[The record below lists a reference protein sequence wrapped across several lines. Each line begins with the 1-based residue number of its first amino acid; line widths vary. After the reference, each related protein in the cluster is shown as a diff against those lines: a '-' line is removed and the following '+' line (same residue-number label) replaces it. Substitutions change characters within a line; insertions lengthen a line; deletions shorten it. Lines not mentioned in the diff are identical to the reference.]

1 MQNKA
6 KHLSYK
12 EMDLQNEY
20 IERVKSLYQARGFR
34 PLANILTFGCQQNEN
49 DSERIKGILELMGF
63 GFTDDNEQADFI
75 LFNTCA
81 VREGAEDRV
90 LGNLGALKH
99 LALKKPDLI
108 IGICGCMMQQ
118 EHMVKRIK
126 SKYKHVSVV
135 FGTHTLYKLPQI
147 LFEAINSHIAVID
160 VENIHGDI
168 IEDVPVYR
176 ENSPKAWVSVMY
188 GCNNFCSY
196 CIVPY
201 TRGRE
206 RSRKCADILAEVR
219 SLVKKGVT
227 EITLLG
233 QNVNS
238 YGKDLDES
246 IDFAELLRK
255 VNEIDGLKRIRF
267 MTSHP
272 KDMTDRLIDAM
283 AECEKVCNQLHLPFQ
298 AGSNRILDKMNRKYT
313 KEDYLALVDK
323 IKSKMPDIAL
333 SSDVIVGFPNETKE
347 DFEETIDVLEKVRF
361 DTIFSFI
368 YSKRS
373 GTPAAVM
380 EDMITD
386 EEKHKNFDRLLDVQN
401 TISREINETYGEK
414 VLEVLVEGPSKTNP
428 DVFAGR
434 TDTGKTVNFP
444 ISNDVKVGDYVN
456 VKITKVNTWSLDGKI
471 VGM

>member
-1 MQNKA
+1 MQKKA
-6 KHLSYK
+6 QHLSYNDDN
-12 EMDLQNEY
+12 EQIEY
-20 IERVKSLYQARGFR
+20 IKRVKGYYLSSGKK
-34 PLANILTFGCQQNEN
+34 PLAIVHTFGCQQNEN
-49 DSERIKGILELMGF
+49 DSERIKGILEKMGF
-63 GFTDDNEQADFI
+63 GFSDDDENADFI

-99 LALKKPDLI
+99 LALRKPGII

-135 FGTHTLYKLPQI
+135 FGTHTLHKLPQI
-147 LFEAINSHIAVID
+147 LFEAISSEKAIID
-160 VENIHGDI
+160 VCDAHGDI
-168 IEDVPVYR
+168 IEDIPICR
-176 ENSPKAWVSVMY
+176 DASSPKAWVSVMY

-206 RSRKCADILAEVR
+206 RSRKADDVIEEIKGI
-219 SLVKKGVT
+219 VKSGVT

-238 YGKDLDES
+238 YGKDLNEE
-246 IDFAELLRK
+246 IDFACLLRRA
-255 VNEIDGLKRIRF
+255 NEIEGLKRIRF

-272 KDMTDRLIDAM
+272 KDMTDSLIDAM
-283 AECEKVCNQLHLPFQ
+283 AECDKVCNQLHLPFQ
-298 AGSNRILDKMNRKYT
+298 AGSNRILKLMNRKYT
-313 KEDYLALVDK
+313 KEDYLALVEK
-323 IKSKMPDIAL
+323 IKSKMPEISL

-373 GTPAAVM
+373 GTPAAIM
-380 EDMITD
+380 EDSISD
-386 EEKHKNFDRLLDVQN
+386 EEKHANFDRLLEVQN
-401 TISREINETYGEK
+401 RISREINESYGEK
-414 VLEVLVEGPSKTNP
+414 TVEVLVEGPSKTNHEI
-428 DVFAGR
+428 FSGR
-434 TDTGKTVNFP
+434 TETGKTVNFP
-444 ISNDVKVGDYVN
+444 ASSETKIGDYVF
-456 VKITKVNTWSLDGKI
+456 VKITKVNTWSLDGEI
-471 VGM
+471 V

>member
-1 MQNKA
+1 MQKKA
-6 KHLSYK
+6 ENISYK
-12 EMDLQNEY
+12 DIKSQNEY
-20 IERVKSLYQARGFR
+20 IERVKNLYVSRAKK
-34 PLANILTFGCQQNEN
+34 PLANIHTFGCQQNEN
-49 DSERIKGILELMGF
+49 DSERIKGILAQMGF
-63 GFTDDNEQADFI
+63 GFTEDNENADLI

-99 LALKKPDLI
+99 LAIRKPDTL

-126 SKYKHVSVV
+126 SKYKHVSLV
-135 FGTHTLYKLPQI
+135 FGTHTLHKLPQI
-147 LFEAINSHIAVID
+147 LFEAINSQTAVID
-160 VENIHGDI
+160 VLDINGDI
-168 IEDVPVYR
+168 IEDIPVYR
-176 ENSPKAWVSVMY
+176 EASPKAWVSVMY

-206 RSRKCADILAEVR
+206 RSRKADDVIAEVKK
-219 SLVKKGVT
+219 LVENGVT

-238 YGKDLDES
+238 YGKDLDEGV
-246 IDFAELLRK
+246 DFAELIRRT
-255 VNEIDGLKRIRF
+255 NEIEGLKRIRF

-283 AECEKVCNQLHLPFQ
+283 AECDKVCNQLHLPFQ
-298 AGSNRILDKMNRKYT
+298 AGSNRILKQMNRRYT
-313 KEDYLALVDK
+313 KEDYLSLVEK
-323 IKSKMPDIAL
+323 IRAKMPDISL

-373 GTPAAVM
+373 GTPAAEM
-380 EDMITD
+380 EDMITA
-386 EEKHKNFDRLLDVQN
+386 EEKHKNFDRLLEVQN
-401 TISREINETYGEK
+401 RISREINETYGNK
-414 VLEVLVEGPSKTNP
+414 TFEVLVEGPSKTNP
-428 DVFAGR
+428 EILAGR

-444 ISNDVKVGDYVN
+444 ADESIKPGDYVN
-456 VKITKVNTWSLDGKI
+456 VKVTKVNTWSLDGEI
-471 VGM
+471 VR

>member
-1 MQNKA
+1 MQTKA
-6 KHLSYK
+6 QHLSYK
-12 EMDLQNEY
+12 DINEQIEY
-20 IERVKSLYQARGFR
+20 TERVKNCYLARGKQ
-34 PLANILTFGCQQNEN
+34 PLANIHTFGCQQNEN
-49 DSERIKGILELMGF
+49 DTERIKGILKQMGF
-63 GFTDDNEQADFI
+63 GFTDDNEEADFI

-99 LALKKPDLI
+99 LAIRKPDII

-118 EHMVKRIK
+118 EQMVKRIK
-126 SKYKHVSVV
+126 SKYRHVSVV
-135 FGTHTLYKLPQI
+135 FGTHTLHKLPKI
-147 LFEAINSHIAVID
+147 LFDAMNSEKTVID
-160 VENIHGDI
+160 VCDIHGDI
-168 IEDVPVYR
+168 IEDIPVYR
-176 ENSPKAWVSVMY
+176 EDSPKAWVSVMY

-206 RSRKCADILAEVR
+206 RSRKADDVIAEVKELAE
-219 SLVKKGVT
+219 KGVT

-238 YGKDLDES
+238 YGKDLDEGV
-246 IDFAELLRK
+246 DFAELLRR
-255 VNEIDGLKRIRF
+255 VNDIHGLRRIRF

-283 AECEKVCNQLHLPFQ
+283 AECDKVCNQLHLPFQ
-298 AGSNRILDKMNRKYT
+298 AGSNRILKLMNRRYT
-313 KEDYLALVDK
+313 KEDYLALVEK
-323 IKSKMPDIAL
+323 IKAKMPGISL

-347 DFEETIDVLEKVRF
+347 DFNETIDVLEKVRF

-380 EDMITD
+380 EDSISD
-386 EEKHKNFDRLLDVQN
+386 EEKHENFDKLLEVQN
-401 TISREINETYGEK
+401 RISREINETYGK
-414 VLEVLVEGPSKTNP
+414 KTVEVLVEGPSKTNP
-428 DVFAGR
+428 EIYAGR
-434 TDTGKTVNFP
+434 TETGKTVNFP
-444 ISNDVKVGDYVN
+444 IDDKIKIGDYVN
-456 VKITKVNTWSLDGKI
+456 VKITKVNTWSLDGEI
-471 VGM
+471 VE

>member
-1 MQNKA
+1 MQNKCQRF
-6 KHLSYK
+6 SYNDI
-12 EMDLQNEY
+12 ESQTEY
-20 IERVKSLYQARGFR
+20 IERVKSYYEQKGKT

-49 DSERIKGILELMGF
+49 DSERIRGILKMMGF
-63 GFTDDNEQADFI
+63 DFTDDNEKADLI
-75 LFNTCA
+75 LYNTCA

-99 LALKKPDLI
+99 LAIRKPDIL

-118 EHMVKRIK
+118 EHMVKRLK
-126 SKYKHVSVV
+126 AKYKHVNVI

-147 LFEAINSHIAVID
+147 LSDAIESNTTVIN

-168 IEDVPVYR
+168 IEDIPVYR
-176 ENSPKAWVSVMY
+176 EASPKAWVSIMY

-206 RSRKCADILAEVR
+206 RSRKCEDVLKDVKN
-219 SLVKKGVT
+219 LVKEGVT

-238 YGKDLDES
+238 YGKDLEEN
-246 IDFAELLRK
+246 IDFADLLRK
-255 VNEIDGLKRIRF
+255 VNKIDGLKRIRF

-272 KDMTDRLIDAM
+272 KDITDKLIDAM
-283 AECEKVCNQLHLPFQ
+283 ADCEKVCNQLHLPFQ

-313 KEDYLALVDK
+313 KEDYLALVQK
-323 IKSKMPDIAL
+323 IRTKMPDISL

-347 DFEETIDVLEKVRF
+347 DFNETIDVLEKVRF

-380 EDMITD
+380 EDSITD
-386 EEKHKNFDRLLDVQN
+386 EEKHKNFDRLLEVQN
-401 TISREINETYGEK
+401 RISREINETYGGK
-414 VLEVLVEGPSKTNP
+414 IVEVLVEGPSKTNS
-428 DVFAGR
+428 DILAGR

-444 ISNDVKVGDYVN
+444 ASGNVKVGDYVN
-456 VKITKVNTWSLDGKI
+456 IKITKVNTWSLDGEIINK
-471 VGM
+471 